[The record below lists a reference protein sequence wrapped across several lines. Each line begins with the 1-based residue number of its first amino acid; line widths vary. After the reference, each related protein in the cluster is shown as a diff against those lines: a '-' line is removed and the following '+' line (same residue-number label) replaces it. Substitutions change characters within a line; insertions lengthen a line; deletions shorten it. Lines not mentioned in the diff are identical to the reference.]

1 MKFSNTMQQINSE
14 MAFGYHGLHF
24 PGTGLPV
31 LNEMINTWNIVFAF
45 THFPMM
51 LCIHGLF
58 EQRIKHAILD
68 LLYIRYILN

>member
-14 MAFGYHGLHF
+14 MAFG
-24 PGTGLPV
+24 TGLPV
-31 LNEMINTWNIVFAF
+31 LNEMIYTWNIVFAF
-45 THFPMM
+45 THFLMM
-51 LCIHGLF
+51 LCVHGLF